1 MEEHIPLRDKAGE
14 VLTSTMWDG
23 DRKPDSSRARH
34 LPNLPLELQEVIVNE
49 LEGENEALKQCA
61 LTCRLYRYLAQKLLF
76 KSVVL
81 EFNCEDAVQKF
92 LGILQNPSQLSG
104 YVKHLSI
111 GERHGR
117 HEADRAQMLLNTSIA
132 QIIPALTNVVDL
144 LLGGFVYFWFTDL
157 KPSLQLAIIAK
168 CESLLGLMLVRV
180 KDVPLKIFD
189 HLPRLEK
196 IDIHCVAFANRRG
209 SDPHCRVVTPPCRIK
224 DMRLADA
231 NIPRMGS
238 RTVYPFFMEQK
249 IAVGLLQS
257 LSITMDRRS
266 WEPFLPTD
274 IEAVKGLIRNNAES
288 LRFLEVIIS
297 EHAHVVLANDEP
309 MFHVSKMPALEEF
322 AVGGVLCNSEI
333 EIPATGSIDFGWL
346 SRHLETIPSGRKLN
360 SVVLRIAI
368 FWGTLVTDDIL
379 NLEGLAYF
387 ENLIVDKV
395 LPQADSFYVKFKIW
409 DRYGD
414 IGPVAKQMQ
423 ERLPTLQG
431 LNVLHFEEYRTGL
444 GD

>member
-1 MEEHIPLRDKAGE
+1 MR
-14 VLTSTMWDG
+14 DG
-23 DRKPDSSRARH
+23 DRKPDSSRARR

-76 KSVVL
+76 KIVVL

-92 LGILQNPSQLSG
+92 LGILQNSSQLSG
-104 YVKHLSI
+104 YVKHLYI

-117 HEADRAQMLLNTSIA
+117 HEADRAQMLLNTSIP

-144 LLGGFVYFWFTDL
+144 LLGGFVYFWFTEL

-168 CESLLGLMLVRV
+168 CESLLDLMLLRV

-196 IDIHCVAFANRRG
+196 IDIHCVAFANLRG
-209 SDPHCRVVTPPCRIK
+209 SDPHYQVVTPPCRIK

-231 NIPRMGS
+231 NIPRIGS

-297 EHAHVVLANDEP
+297 EHARVVLANDEP
-309 MFHVSKMPALEEF
+309 MFDVSKMHALEEF
-322 AVGGVLCNSEI
+322 ALGGVLYNSTREI
-333 EIPATGSIDFGWL
+333 DIPVTGSVDFGWL

-368 FWGTLVTDDIL
+368 FGKTIVTDDIL

-395 LPQADSFYVKFKIW
+395 LPQTDSFSVKFKIW

-414 IGPVAKQMQ
+414 IGPVEKQMQ

-431 LNVLHFEEYRTGL
+431 LNVLHFEEYRIGL
-444 GD
+444 RD